1 MTPMRA
7 RSRSPL
13 SSVTSMES
21 NSCRAWSADRTGVL
35 PRFTTYLGPR
45 TCAGRVR
52 RQDATGNQIVEKL
65 PDGGQM
71 LFDRRLGHHDAELL
85 NVGSH
90 GRWPDSVQLQ
100 ASVLAPIK
108 ELSNRQG
115 IGHPGVTVP
124 DVGGE
129 ELDEALAGARAGRR
143 DRGRQHVDAGANE
156 RRRRRDHVISGQNYG
171 FLWLFRHW
179 IRRLLTLPLLPIIKQ

>member
-1 MTPMRA
+1 MTPIRA

-45 TCAGRVR
+45 T
-52 RQDATGNQIVEKL
+52 
-65 PDGGQM
+65 
-71 LFDRRLGHHDAELL
+71 
-85 NVGSH
+85 
-90 GRWPDSVQLQ
+90 
-100 ASVLAPIK
+100 APA
-108 ELSNRQG
+108 
-115 IGHPGVTVP
+115 GHPGVTVP

-156 RRRRRDHVISGQNYG
+156 RRRRRDHVVSGQNYG
-171 FLWLFRHW
+171 FLRLFRHGSAASSPYPFY
-179 IRRLLTLPLLPIIKQ
+179 LS